1 MTLQFDS
8 NANVEYRCYRVAN
21 ANFAV
26 DGQGASGI
34 AMMPTMLVDSQS
46 MVVYNGR
53 CSRRKLRKLTL
64 AEESANSLANS
75 SVLAGLLTNKKL
87 ENFG

>member
-1 MTLQFDS
+1 MLTSTTDAIGSPMLS
-8 NANVEYRCYRVAN
+8 LLSMAE
-21 ANFAV
+21 
-26 DGQGASGI
+26 GASGI
-34 AMMPTMLVDSQS
+34 ATMPPMLVDSQS

>member
-1 MTLQFDS
+1 MMLQFDS

-34 AMMPTMLVDSQS
+34 ATMPTMVPNVSRCES
-46 MVVYNGR
+46 MVADDAADI
-53 CSRRKLRKLTL
+53 SREKQR
-64 AEESANSLANS
+64 
-75 SVLAGLLTNKKL
+75 
-87 ENFG
+87 